1 MELIK
6 ICFKLRPISL
16 HFFRFFLK
24 FFPSWIRIQEGKGMQ
39 IRIHSPASKNNVA
52 YVFQFMFDIKTP
64 KRVYYL
70 AADSEQVTVENSCD
84 PVLAKWYGSSGSA
97 TLVTI
102 TTQDPFVTYSK
113 LCLSGSCYKRHLK
126 LVITAK
132 NIKKKFF
139 YCCLTCVGRYLLV
152 TRLSWFLYFYYPYR
166 MPYEN

>member
-64 KRVYYL
+64 KRVYY
-70 AADSEQVTVENSCD
+70 
-84 PVLAKWYGSSGSA
+84 GSA

-113 LCLSGSCYKRHLK
+113 LCLSGSCCKRHLK

-132 NIKKKFF
+132 NIKKEIV
-139 YCCLTCVGRYLLV
+139 YCYLTCAGRYLLV
-152 TRLSWFLYFYYPYR
+152 TRLS
-166 MPYEN
+166 